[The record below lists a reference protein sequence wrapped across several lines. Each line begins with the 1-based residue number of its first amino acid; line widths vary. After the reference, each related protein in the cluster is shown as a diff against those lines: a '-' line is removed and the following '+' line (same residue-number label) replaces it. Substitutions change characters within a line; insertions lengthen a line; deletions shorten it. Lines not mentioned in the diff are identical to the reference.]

1 MHHDNGGK
9 MKNIQLIYQ
18 GRALLINL
26 DQVVAVGISQ
36 YDTNKTWIEMTNGE
50 EYTIDSPF
58 DEILKSIPTDY

>member
-1 MHHDNGGK
+1 